1 MIRVFA
7 VSDCQ
12 YTLPGDS
19 REAKDIENAVKRQ
32 TWDLNDLDRAV
43 SISQIKKVD
52 NPNLEREYHEK
63 KAELRHHGRS
73 LKELSEQLAF
83 CVETEESRVKEICRS
98 GLECSGVD
106 HTLGDGDMGVT
117 VWKCPDLCLKA
128 VQWPSS
134 RSACLIVFKV
144 SNVCCIVT
152 LLLYNNIRI
161 TVASW
166 EISNMENM
174 VIGSCKGSL
183 GAFYSDQN
191 SKKFRFEVQQNG
203 TFLFGSTG
211 ILRWSTLTGSLV
223 SFECTKMALFI

>member
-7 VSDCQ
+7 VLDCQ

-63 KAELRHHGRS
+63 KAELRHNGRS

-128 VQWPSS
+128 LHWPSS

-174 VIGSCKGSL
+174 VQYLPAYKNL
-183 GAFYSDQN
+183 Y
-191 SKKFRFEVQQNG
+191 
-203 TFLFGSTG
+203 
-211 ILRWSTLTGSLV
+211 LRT
-223 SFECTKMALFI
+223 C

>member
-7 VSDCQ
+7 VLDCQ

-43 SISQIKKVD
+43 SISQILKVD

-63 KAELRHHGRS
+63 KAELRHNGRS

-128 VQWPSS
+128 LHWPSS

-152 LLLYNNIRI
+152 LLLYNYNCSVLGDFQQGEHGNWFLQELTGFFLFRPKLQKISIRNP
-161 TVASW
+161 TEQNFFVR
-166 EISNMENM
+166 
-174 VIGSCKGSL
+174 
-183 GAFYSDQN
+183 FDQN
-191 SKKFRFEVQQNG
+191 F
-203 TFLFGSTG
+203 
-211 ILRWSTLTGSLV
+211 
-223 SFECTKMALFI
+223 

>member
-7 VSDCQ
+7 VLDCQ
-12 YTLPGDS
+12 YTLPVDS

-63 KAELRHHGRS
+63 RAELRHNGRS
-73 LKELSEQLAF
+73 LKELSEHLAF

-98 GLECSGVD
+98 GLECNGVD
-106 HTLGDGDMGVT
+106 HTLGDGGMGVT

-128 VQWPSS
+128 LHWPSS
-134 RSACLIVFKV
+134 RSAYLIVSKV

-152 LLLYNNIRI
+152 LLWYCF
-161 TVASW
+161 
-166 EISNMENM
+166 
-174 VIGSCKGSL
+174 G
-183 GAFYSDQN
+183 
-191 SKKFRFEVQQNG
+191 RFP
-203 TFLFGSTG
+203 TRRT
-211 ILRWSTLTGSLV
+211 W
-223 SFECTKMALFI
+223 